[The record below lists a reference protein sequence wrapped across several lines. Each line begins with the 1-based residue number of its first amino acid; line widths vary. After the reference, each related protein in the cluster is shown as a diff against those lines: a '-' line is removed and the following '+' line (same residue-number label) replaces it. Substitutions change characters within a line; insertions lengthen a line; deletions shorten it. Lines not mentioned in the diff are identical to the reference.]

1 MNINNRLKPNT
12 EFIIYRPMHAGADY
26 MMSLNELYLP
36 LIGPKASM
44 VYIYMFESTDHHEPL
59 AIRFHKEFMDA
70 LSISLSDLM
79 ELIRKLEGIG
89 LLKSHVS
96 NNAHED
102 LFVYELLLPLSPAAF
117 FKDPML
123 SMYLY
128 GKVGTAQYKIK
139 KERLV
144 YPELPENITEVTAK
158 FTEVFNPNNDP
169 AFTLPKENFK
179 QEAVSSGVNV
189 DLDDFDFEVLFTH
202 LKGTIIDRK
211 YFTKDVRML
220 IVKLSVLF
228 SLNAYDMKNILLKS
242 TSNYHG
248 IDTAKLKYEA
258 RKYFQMESKQVSPV
272 LASSGDKASDD
283 KNTGADKPESDAAY
297 TRMLNETNPIDRLR
311 DLRHGTPTDID
322 LKLVTDIIVNTTLS
336 HGVINILLEYVYL
349 KMDGELP
356 YNYTMTIAKDWMEK
370 GYQHPDEAIA
380 SIKERDAQ
388 QEKRKRRF
396 IPSERQGEKAPK
408 WMSKKQDAPVE
419 QKKMKKEKPGKA
431 SGTIKKTAKDDPEL
445 QKMIDEFRKN
455 R

>member
-26 MMSLNELYLP
+26 MTSLNELYLP

-44 VYIYMFESTDHHEPL
+44 VYIYMFESTEHHEPL

-79 ELIRKLEGIG
+79 EMIRKLEGIG

-102 LFVYELLLPLSPAAF
+102 LFVYELLLPLSPAVF

-128 GKVGTAQYKIK
+128 GKVGNAQYKIR

-144 YPELPENITEVTAK
+144 YPALPENITEVTAK

-179 QEAVSSGVNV
+179 QEAVSAGVNV

-211 YFTKDVRML
+211 YFTKEVRML

-228 SLNAYDMKNILLKS
+228 NLNAYDMKNILLKV

-272 LASSGDKASDD
+272 LEAPGGE
-283 KNTGADKPESDAAY
+283 NTGEGRSDSDAGY
-297 TRMLNETNPIDRLR
+297 IRMLNETNPIDRLR
-311 DLRHGTPTDID
+311 DLRHGMPTDID

-336 HGVINILLEYVYL
+336 HGVVNILLEYVYL
-349 KMDGELP
+349 KMEGELP

-380 SIKERDAQ
+380 AIKERDAQ

-408 WMSKKQDAPVE
+408 WMSKKQDAPAV
-419 QKKMKKEKPGKA
+419 QKQTKKEKPDKT
-431 SGTIKKTAKDDPEL
+431 SGTVKKTAKDDPEL
-445 QKMIDEFRKN
+445 QKMIEEFRKN

>member
-1 MNINNRLKPNT
+1 MTMNINDRLKPNT
-12 EFIIYRPMHAGADY
+12 EFIIYRPMRLGADH
-26 MMSLNELYLP
+26 MAVLNELYLP
-36 LIGPKASM
+36 LTGPDAVM
-44 VYIYMFESTDHHEPL
+44 VYIYMFESTEHHEPL

-70 LSISLSDLM
+70 LSVPLSAFMDAV
-79 ELIRKLEGIG
+79 RKLEGIG

-102 LFVYELLLPLSPAAF
+102 LFVYELLLPVSPASF
-117 FKDPML
+117 FNDPML

-128 GKVGTAQYKIK
+128 GKVGSAQYKIK
-139 KERLV
+139 KERLI
-144 YPELPENITEVTAK
+144 YPKLPENITEVTAK

-169 AFTLPKENFK
+169 AFTLPSENFK
-179 QEAVSSGVNV
+179 KETVSAGVNV
-189 DLDDFDFEVLFTH
+189 DLDDFDFDVLFTH

-228 SLNAYDMKNILLKS
+228 NLNAYDMKNILLKS

-258 RKYFQMESKQVSPV
+258 RKYFQMESKKVSPV
-272 LASSGDKASDD
+272 IGPASRDKSAEPEKTAPEDD
-283 KNTGADKPESDAAY
+283 Y
-297 TRMLNETNPIDRLR
+297 IRMLNETNPIDRLH
-311 DLRHGTPTDID
+311 DLRQGMPTDID

-356 YNYTMTIAKDWMEK
+356 YNYTMTIAKDWVEK
-370 GYQHPDEAIA
+370 GYQTAEEAIA
-380 SIKERDAQ
+380 SIRERDAQ
-388 QEKRKRRF
+388 QEKRKRRYV
-396 IPSERQGEKAPK
+396 PSERQGEKVPK
-408 WMSKKQDAPVE
+408 WMTKKKDAPVE
-419 QKKMKKEKPGKA
+419 RKQPESAVKK
-431 SGTIKKTAKDDPEL
+431 SGDVKKTAKDDPEL
-445 QKMIDEFRKN
+445 QKMIEEFRKN